1 MNWLDIVL
9 LVILALG
16 LYQGLK
22 TGLIG
27 AAILVAGAFIGW
39 ALAGQLSDDV
49 GAMFED
55 SLNSDTLVTVV
66 SYAIIISG
74 SIFVAKTIGKILR
87 PALTALTLGLA
98 GMVDKLGGILLG
110 ALMGATVAAIV
121 ITGLAR
127 FAYNFTIPVPDI
139 DLPAN
144 IQGGQAGAL
153 TDAAKAAAQD
163 ALKDG
168 FEIPQV
174 EDKKEFVEDV
184 LAESTI
190 VPYFLDVK
198 NALPDNAFG
207 LIPSDFRASLE
218 ILEEA
223 IDALEAP

>member
-74 SIFVAKTIGKILR
+74 SIFVAKTIEKILR

>member
-1 MNWLDIVL
+1 VNWLDIVL

>member
-163 ALKDG
+163 ALKEG
-168 FEIPQV
+168 FLRRNG
-174 EDKKEFVEDV
+174 DDAV
-184 LAESTI
+184 LPSVARLYAARRAERGRGGSR
-190 VPYFLDVK
+190 VPV
-198 NALPDNAFG
+198 A
-207 LIPSDFRASLE
+207 RVTC
-218 ILEEA
+218 
-223 IDALEAP
+223 

>member
-9 LVILALG
+9 LVIFALG

-110 ALMGATVAAIV
+110 ALMGAAVAAIV

-144 IQGGQAGAL
+144 IQSGQAGAL

>member
-1 MNWLDIVL
+1 
-9 LVILALG
+9 
-16 LYQGLK
+16 
-22 TGLIG
+22 
-27 AAILVAGAFIGW
+27 
-39 ALAGQLSDDV
+39 
-49 GAMFED
+49 
-55 SLNSDTLVTVV
+55 
-66 SYAIIISG
+66 
-74 SIFVAKTIGKILR
+74 
-87 PALTALTLGLA
+87 
-98 GMVDKLGGILLG
+98 
-110 ALMGATVAAIV
+110 V

>member
-1 MNWLDIVL
+1 VNWLDIVL
-9 LVILALG
+9 LVIFALG

-74 SIFVAKTIGKILR
+74 SIFVAKTIEKILR

-110 ALMGATVAAIV
+110 ALMGAAVAAIV